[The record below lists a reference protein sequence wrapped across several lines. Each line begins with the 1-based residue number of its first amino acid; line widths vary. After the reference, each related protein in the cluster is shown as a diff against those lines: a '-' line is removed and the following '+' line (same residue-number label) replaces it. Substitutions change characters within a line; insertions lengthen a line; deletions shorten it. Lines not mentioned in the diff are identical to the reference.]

1 MVTLMSVKLHDLP
14 FAVPRSVTPW
24 VRRAAAWWRPAAA
37 ALIAFL
43 AAGAPLLDGMRPL
56 GLCMAAAVAPG
67 HALLAA
73 AGAAAGYVF
82 ALDFSGAAP
91 YLAAVAVVA
100 LLRALAGYR
109 RWNEVPFA
117 PGVAGALCL
126 CLIKMGLAAAG
137 THVLTGVLAA
147 AAEGLITLG
156 MSYLLSALFA
166 APHPFSAAADPEQRA
181 AACFAAMA
189 ALVCLAPYQVLGLY
203 PARCLA
209 ALAVL
214 LQAYRKGAAGG
225 CTAAGAAAVALCA
238 ADASHACAGLA
249 LMAGG
254 LAAGLFFGESRG
266 LLAMVFCGA
275 GFLGVLCAPDAG
287 PGLLLM
293 AELCLAALIFTFL
306 PERLMNRSAPLPEA
320 VPAAR
325 AACTT
330 LSTRLDTLGRVLN
343 SVGGTIRAVC
353 SRMPAAK
360 APALADA
367 VAERCCAACAD
378 KLSCWA
384 DHSHD
389 TYDAFAKLEPAVAAG
404 EYVTAVQLPA
414 PLAGR
419 CRTPEQLAR
428 AINAEGTAR
437 AAARA
442 ATARD
447 KLTRGVLCEQYGAL
461 ASAMGAL
468 SRETAL
474 TEVPD
479 RRKARRLELL
489 LRDIGLEPVEVSVA
503 SDACGRLTATA
514 CLPPMEFTAEEL
526 DALTGEASALCRRTF
541 APAQCVRQGPSTI
554 LTFRQAPRYRVELGL
569 CALPAKEGDISADAA
584 RIVEDGMGRTCAVL
598 CDGMGTGKAAAV
610 DGTLAAQLAADLLGA
625 GFPPAE
631 TARLVNTALA
641 LKGGEEA
648 ATTLDILRI
657 DQYTGDA
664 ELYKAGAAPSF
675 VVRDTGAAETYLAD
689 SVPIGILG
697 GVLGRQT
704 QFTLLPGDTAVLAT
718 DGALASGNAHL
729 AGVLSTLRGDAPQ
742 VLAERAAH
750 DARSASPRPD
760 DITVLTLR
768 LEKQ

>member
-1 MVTLMSVKLHDLP
+1 MSVKLHDLP
-14 FAVPRSVTPW
+14 FAVPRSVTPL
-24 VRRAAAWWRPAAA
+24 VRRAAALWRPAAA
-37 ALIAFL
+37 ALVAFL
-43 AAGAPLLDGMRPL
+43 AANAPLLGGLHPL
-56 GLCMAAAVAPG
+56 GLCVAAAVAPG

-73 AGAAAGYVF
+73 AGAAAGYAF

-126 CLIKMGLAAAG
+126 CLIRLGLAAAG
-137 THVLTGVLAA
+137 THVLTDVLSA
-147 AAEGLITLG
+147 AAEGLIALG
-156 MSYLLSALFA
+156 ISYLLSTFFA
-166 APHPFSAAADPEQRA
+166 APHPLAASSDPEQRA

-189 ALVCLAPYQVLGLY
+189 ALVCLAPYSILGLY

-209 ALAVL
+209 ALTVL
-214 LQAYRKGAAGG
+214 LQAHRKGAAG

-238 ADASHACAGLA
+238 ADAGHACAGLA

-293 AELCLAALIFTFL
+293 AELCLAALVFTFL
-306 PERLMNRSAPLPEA
+306 PERLLKRTAPLPDA

-353 SRMPAAK
+353 TRMPAAK
-360 APALADA
+360 GPALADA
-367 VAERCCAACAD
+367 VAERCCASCAD
-378 KLSCWA
+378 KLRCWA
-384 DHSHD
+384 DHSYD
-389 TYDAFAKLEPAVAAG
+389 TYDAFAQLEATVAAG
-404 EYVTAVQLPA
+404 EYVAPAQLPGV
-414 PLAGR
+414 LASR
-419 CRTPEQLAR
+419 CRTPDKLAR
-428 AINAEGTAR
+428 AVNAEGTAR

-442 ATARD
+442 AAARD
-447 KLTRGVLCEQYGAL
+447 RLTRGVLCEQYGAL
-461 ASAMGAL
+461 AGAMGAL
-468 SRETAL
+468 ARETAL

-503 SDACGRLTATA
+503 ADACGRLTATA
-514 CLPPMEFTAEEL
+514 CLPPMEFSAEEL
-526 DALTGEASALCRRTF
+526 DAITAEAAALCRRSF
-541 APAQCVRQGPSTI
+541 SPAQCSRQGAATV
-554 LTFRQAPRYRVELGL
+554 LTFRQAPRYRVAFGL
-569 CALPAKEGDISADAA
+569 CGLPAKEGDISADAA
-584 RIVEDGMGRTCAVL
+584 RVIEDGMGRACAVL

-648 ATTLDILRI
+648 ATTLDILRV
-657 DQYTGDA
+657 DLYTGDA

-675 VVRDTGAAETYLAD
+675 VVREAGAAETYLAD

-697 GVLGRQT
+697 EVRGRQT
-704 QFTLLPGDTAVLAT
+704 QLTLLPGDTAVLAT
-718 DGALASGNAHL
+718 DGALA
-729 AGVLSTLRGDAPQ
+729 AGPAPFADLLCRHRAAAPQ
-742 VLAERAAH
+742 ALAEQAALGARA
-750 DARSASPRPD
+750 ASPRPD
-760 DITVLTLR
+760 DITVLALR
-768 LEKQ
+768 LEKYQER